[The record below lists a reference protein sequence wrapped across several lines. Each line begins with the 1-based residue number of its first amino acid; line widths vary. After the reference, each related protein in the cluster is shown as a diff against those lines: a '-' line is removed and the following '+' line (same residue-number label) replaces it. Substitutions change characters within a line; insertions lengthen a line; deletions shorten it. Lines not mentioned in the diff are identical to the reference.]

1 MADEEE
7 LYLANLDEFVNDE
20 DKIVG
25 YLSAHRESIAFSPLS
40 YIIMVEN

>member
-1 MADEEE
+1 MADEEG

-25 YLSAHRESIAFSPLS
+25 SLSANEK
-40 YIIMVEN
+40 